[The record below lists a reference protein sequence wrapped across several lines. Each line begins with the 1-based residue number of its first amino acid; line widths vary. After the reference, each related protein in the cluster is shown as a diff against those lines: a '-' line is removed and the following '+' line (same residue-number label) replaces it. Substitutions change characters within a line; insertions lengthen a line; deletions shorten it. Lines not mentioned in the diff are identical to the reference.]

1 MNRLICSI
9 LLSALSIF
17 TVAHAKPLLS
27 SPGASSLANIG
38 RHTPLVKGFGYSGSL
53 FDLSGYGASYKFSV
67 DVFLGYLMDVFN
79 INVLVD

>member
-9 LLSALSIF
+9 LFTSLSLSSI
-17 TVAHAKPLLS
+17 AHTKPLLS
-27 SPGASSLANIG
+27 SPSASSLTSLG
-38 RHTPLVKGFGYSGSL
+38 RHTPLVQGFGYSGAL
-53 FDLSGYGASYKFSV
+53 FDFSGYGASYKFSL